1 MVATERENGE
11 VGVKDAY
18 SQKVGLV
25 EEKEP

>member
-1 MVATERENGE
+1 MVATERENGG

-18 SQKVGLV
+18 SLEIGLV